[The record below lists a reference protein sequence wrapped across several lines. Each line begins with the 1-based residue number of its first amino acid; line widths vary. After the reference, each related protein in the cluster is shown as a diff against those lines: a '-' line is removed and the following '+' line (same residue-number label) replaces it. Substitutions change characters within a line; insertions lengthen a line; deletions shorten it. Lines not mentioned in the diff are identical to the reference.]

1 MKKPAIIFD
10 LDGTLTDSGEGIF
23 NCVQLALRH
32 FGLPCEDREALR
44 VFIGPPMRETF
55 PKFGV
60 REDQVEEALAIF
72 RSRYNTVG
80 KYENALYPG
89 IPELLEA
96 LQSEGYSLY
105 VATSK
110 PEPTARDVLEKFHLT
125 GYFQIICGADFAG
138 LRDSKEDVLAYL
150 LSRLSQGVQALM
162 VGDTVYDVRG
172 AKQFGI
178 PAVCVSWGYG
188 NTEEMERAG
197 AAGIVHTPREL
208 LDWICAWAVQES

>member
-72 RSRYNTVG
+72 RSRYNR
-80 KYENALYPG
+80 
-89 IPELLEA
+89 LLRLFFSEA
-96 LQSEGYSLY
+96 YRHRYSL
-105 VATSK
+105 
-110 PEPTARDVLEKFHLT
+110 
-125 GYFQIICGADFAG
+125 CGMC
-138 LRDSKEDVLAYL
+138 VNYYL
-150 LSRLSQGVQALM
+150 S
-162 VGDTVYDVRG
+162 
-172 AKQFGI
+172 
-178 PAVCVSWGYG
+178 
-188 NTEEMERAG
+188 
-197 AAGIVHTPREL
+197 AAFF
-208 LDWICAWAVQES
+208 QESPLLFPNQ